1 MMDGSKLTV
10 SLPFNVY
17 RLLMIP
23 FSITMAWRETRA
35 SWPRFVFFFICIA
48 IGVGAIVGVGL
59 FATNV
64 EQYILRD
71 ARSLL
76 GGDLEISTRRQLSE
90 TGHEIIASL
99 QPRGI
104 AISHVSELAAMA
116 AAQDPSVEP
125 HQNPPATQLVELK
138 AVDPSYPYYG
148 TVEVDPPQPLSTL
161 LTPSESQCDQ
171 PPCYGAIVQESL
183 LISLNLEPGSELKIG
198 QALFTITGILIKE
211 PDRVASA
218 FSLGPRIII
227 SRDGLKATDLVKPG
241 SRIRERF
248 LLRVPESQALQPL
261 LGELR
266 GRFSQEGA
274 RVLTYR
280 DAQPRIRRFLDH
292 LSTYLGLIGLTVLF
306 VGGIGVATT
315 VQGFLSQKMTII
327 AILKT
332 VGADAR
338 QIMRTYL
345 FQSLIMGS
353 IGSVLGAGLG
363 ISLQMVLPLLL
374 KDLLPSELTFHLSFI
389 PILKGMTLGILSS
402 AVFTLWPLM
411 SIRHIP
417 PALVFRRD
425 IDASRHIAK
434 PETLFRRM
442 PRILMAF
449 LQDRSRVAIGLLI
462 GTSLTGLAIWQAR
475 SLTLGLFFMAAFVLA
490 LLLLFLASRLLLR
503 LLVTLPRSR
512 SFTIRN
518 ALSNLGRPGNYTMS
532 MTVAIGIGVMVIVS
546 IAVIKNSL
554 LASLGERLPS
564 NSPSFFFIDI
574 QPDQRASFED
584 LLAQWVE
591 LSDYELTP
599 VVRSRLSA
607 IDGHPVDPEAYRGQ
621 RNGWYFTRSYVL
633 TSLIDL
639 PNDNT
644 IVDGEWWKDSGQVG
658 VSVEDEAAKNLGLD
672 IGSTLEFDIQ
682 GAPLPTRVES
692 TRKVDWS
699 SFSTNFFMILSPNAL
714 DGVPMTYIATA
725 RVSKS
730 EEVPLQRALV
740 AALPNITAINV
751 GDVLH
756 NISNLL
762 QQLAWAIQG
771 IALLCIGN
779 GAIVMIAA
787 LSTTRYRRVYEAAI
801 LKALGGTRGVIARSL
816 ALEFGVLGGFAGLIG
831 ITLASTLSWFVLRFF
846 LDLDWSVQPLLLVT
860 SFLLTI
866 LLTLAIGF
874 LSTFRLLSF
883 PPLAVL
889 RQE

>member
-1 MMDGSKLTV
+1 M
-10 SLPFNVY
+10 
-17 RLLMIP
+17 
-23 FSITMAWRETRA
+23 MAWRETRS

-76 GGDLEISTRRQLSE
+76 GGDLEIATRRQMSKD
-90 TGHEIIASL
+90 GQDIIASL
-99 QPRGI
+99 RSRDI
-104 AISHVSELAAMA
+104 AMTRVSELAAMA
-116 AAQDPSVEP
+116 AAPTPSGEP
-125 HQNPPATQLVELK
+125 LQHPPATQLVELK
-138 AVDPSYPYYG
+138 AVEPSYPFYG
-148 TVEVDPPQPLSTL
+148 TVEVDPPHPLSTL

-183 LISLNLEPGSELKIG
+183 LISLNLDPGSELKIG

-227 SRDGLKATDLVKPG
+227 SRDGLSATDLVQPG

-332 VGADAR
+332 VGADAA

-345 FQSLIMGS
+345 FQSLIMGG

-363 ISLQMVLPLLL
+363 VSLQMVLPLLL
-374 KDLLPSELTFHLSFI
+374 KGLLPSEMSIHLSLT
-389 PILKGMTLGILSS
+389 PILKGMTLGLLSS

-425 IDASRHIAK
+425 LDESSNLSK
-434 PETLFRRM
+434 PETRFRRLQ
-442 PRILMAF
+442 RILITF
-449 LQDRSRVAIGLLI
+449 LQDRSRVTTGGLI
-462 GTSLTGLAIWQAR
+462 GAGLTGLAIWQAR

-490 LLLLFLASRLLLR
+490 LLLLFLASKLLLR
-503 LLVTLPRSR
+503 LLTTLPRSR

-518 ALSNLGRPGNYTMS
+518 ALSNLGRPGNYTISMS
-532 MTVAIGIGVMVIVS
+532 VAIGIGVMVIVS

-554 LASLGERLPS
+554 LASLGERLPTD
-564 NSPSFFFIDI
+564 SPSFFFIDI
-574 QPDQRASFED
+574 QPDQRGIFENV
-584 LLAQWVE
+584 LAKWVDK
-591 LSDYELTP
+591 SDYELTP

-607 IDGHPVDPEAYRGQ
+607 IDGHPVDPEEYRNT
-621 RNGWYFTRSYVL
+621 RNGWYFTRTYVL
-633 TSLIDL
+633 TSLMDL
-639 PNDNT
+639 PDDNT
-644 IVDGEWWKDSGQVG
+644 IVNGEWWKDGGPVG

-672 IGSTLEFDIQ
+672 IGSTLEFNIQ
-682 GAPLPTRVES
+682 GAPLPAKVES

-725 RVSKS
+725 RVSKN

-740 AALPNITAINV
+740 ATLPNVTAINV
-751 GDVLH
+751 GDVLR

-787 LSTTRYRRVYEAAI
+787 LSTTRYRRVYESAI
-801 LKALGGTRGVIARSL
+801 LKALGGTRRVIAQSL

-846 LDLDWSVQPLLLVT
+846 LDLDWSVQPMLLGT
-860 SFLLTI
+860 SFLFTI

-874 LSTFRLLSF
+874 LSTYRLLSL

>member
-1 MMDGSKLTV
+1 
-10 SLPFNVY
+10 
-17 RLLMIP
+17 MIP

-48 IGVGAIVGVGL
+48 VGVGAIVGVGL

-71 ARSLL
+71 ARSLM

-90 TGHEIIASL
+90 AGYDIIASL
-99 QPRGI
+99 QSRDI

-116 AAQDPSVEP
+116 AARDPSVVP
-125 HQNPPATQLVELK
+125 LQKSPATQLVELK
-138 AVDPSYPYYG
+138 AVDPSYPFYG

-161 LTPSESQCDQ
+161 LAPLESQCDQ

-183 LISLNLEPGSELKIG
+183 LISLNLAPGNEVKLG

-227 SRDGLKATDLVKPG
+227 SRNGLRATDLVQPG

-248 LLRVPESQALQPL
+248 LLRVPESQSLQPL

-363 ISLQMVLPLLL
+363 ISLQMVLPWLL
-374 KDLLPSELTFHLSFI
+374 KDLLPSEMSFHLSFT
-389 PILKGMTLGILSS
+389 PILKGMVLGLLSS

-425 IDASRHIAK
+425 IDTSSNVAK
-434 PETLFRRM
+434 PETLFRRLQ
-442 PRILMAF
+442 RLLMT
-449 LQDRSRVAIGLLI
+449 LLRDRSRVATGVLI

-475 SLTLGLFFMAAFVLA
+475 SLTLGFFFMAAFVLA
-490 LLLLFLASRLLLR
+490 LLLLFLTSRLVLR

-518 ALSNLGRPGNYTMS
+518 ALSNLGRPGNYTTS

-554 LASLGERLPS
+554 LASLGERLPA
-564 NSPSFFFIDI
+564 NAPSFFFIDI
-574 QPDQRASFED
+574 QPDQRASFENV
-584 LLAQWVE
+584 LAQWVE
-591 LSDYELTP
+591 SSDYELTP

-607 IDGHPVDPEAYRGQ
+607 IDGHPIDPEAYRGK

-639 PNDNT
+639 PKDNT
-644 IVDGEWWKDSGQVG
+644 IVEGEWWKDGGQIG

-672 IGSTLEFDIQ
+672 IGSTLEFNIQ
-682 GAPLPTRVES
+682 GAPLYAKVES

-699 SFSTNFFMILSPNAL
+699 SFSTNFFMILSPNSL

-740 AALPNITAINV
+740 ATLPNVTAINV
-751 GDVLH
+751 GDVLR

-801 LKALGGTRGVIARSL
+801 LKALGGTRGVIAQSL

-846 LDLDWSVQPLLLVT
+846 LDLDWSVQPLLLGT
-860 SFLLTI
+860 SFLFTI

>member
-1 MMDGSKLTV
+1 
-10 SLPFNVY
+10 
-17 RLLMIP
+17 MIP
-23 FSITMAWRETRA
+23 FSLTMAWRETRA

-90 TGHEIIASL
+90 NGQAIIASL
-99 QPRGI
+99 GSRDI
-104 AISHVSELAAMA
+104 AMTHVSELAAMA
-116 AAQDPSVEP
+116 AAQAPSGEP
-125 HQNPPATQLVELK
+125 PQPAPATQLVELK
-138 AVDPSYPYYG
+138 AVEPAYPFYG
-148 TVEVDPPQPLSTL
+148 TVEVNPPQPLPTL
-161 LTPSESQCDQ
+161 LALSADRCDQ

-183 LISLNLEPGSELKIG
+183 LISLNLDPGSKLKIG
-198 QALFTITGILIKE
+198 QAFFTITGILIKE

-227 SRDGLKATDLVKPG
+227 SRDGLRATELVKPG

-248 LLRVPESQALQPL
+248 LLRVPESRALQPL

-315 VQGFLSQKMTII
+315 IQGFLSQKLTII

-363 ISLQMVLPLLL
+363 ISLQLVLPLLL
-374 KDLLPSELTFHLSFI
+374 KDLLPSEMSISLSLP
-389 PILKGMTLGILSS
+389 PILKGMTLGLLSS

-425 IDASRHIAK
+425 IDKSSNIAK
-434 PETLFRRM
+434 PETLFRRLQ
-442 PRILMAF
+442 RSLVTF
-449 LQDRSRVAIGLLI
+449 LQDRPRLTTGGLI
-462 GTSLTGLAIWQAR
+462 GASLTGLAIWQAR

-490 LLLLFLASRLLLR
+490 LLLLFIASRLLLR
-503 LLVTLPRSR
+503 LLGTLPRSR
-512 SFTIRN
+512 FFTVRN
-518 ALSNLGRPGNYTMS
+518 ALSNLGRPGNYTIS

-554 LASLGERLPS
+554 LASLGERLPTDA
-564 NSPSFFFIDI
+564 PSFFFIDI
-574 QPDQRASFED
+574 QPDQRASFETV
-584 LLAQWVE
+584 LAKWVE
-591 LSDYELTP
+591 ESDYKLTP

-607 IDGHPVDPEAYRGQ
+607 IDGNPVDPEEHKNK
-621 RNGWYFTRSYVL
+621 RNGWYFTRTYVL
-633 TSLIDL
+633 TSLADL
-639 PNDNT
+639 PDDNT
-644 IVDGEWWKDSGQVG
+644 IVHGEWWRDGGPVG

-672 IGSTLEFDIQ
+672 IGSQVEFNIQ
-682 GAPLPTRVES
+682 GAPLLAEVES

-725 RVSKS
+725 RVSKNG
-730 EEVPLQRALV
+730 EVPLQRELV
-740 AALPNITAINV
+740 ATLPNITAINV
-751 GDVLH
+751 GDVLR

-801 LKALGGTRGVIARSL
+801 LKALGGTRRVIAQSL

-846 LDLDWSVQPLLLVT
+846 LDLEWSVQPMLLGT
-860 SFLLTI
+860 SFLFTI
-866 LLTLAIGF
+866 LLTLGIGF
-874 LSTFRLLSF
+874 LSTYRLLSS

-889 RQE
+889 RQD